1 MVTSSRGAE
10 PIQVSTLNGVG
21 AALMRGLA
29 ALILLCGPV
38 VLAIAA
44 SSLTHSWV
52 ALLVGALA
60 TVVGIPAG
68 VAVWR
73 LAGRNRAATRRLE
86 RVGIRATA
94 EIIALTLVSSDEGH
108 VYEVVMRL
116 SGSGLVPFE
125 VTQSRAGG
133 TDLHVGAHLRALVD
147 PADHSF
153 AILN

>member
-1 MVTSSRGAE
+1 MDTSRGAE
-10 PIQVSTLNGVG
+10 PIQVTTLNGVG
-21 AALMRGLA
+21 AALMRCLA
-29 ALILLCGPV
+29 VLILLCGPV

-44 SSLTHSWV
+44 SSLGHPRV

-60 TVVGIPAG
+60 TAAGIPAG

-86 RVGIRATA
+86 TVGIRATA

-108 VYEVVMRL
+108 VYEVVMRV

-125 VTQSRAGG
+125 VTESRAGG

-147 PADHSF
+147 PSDRSY

>member
-1 MVTSSRGAE
+1 MVTSRGAE

-21 AALMRGLA
+21 AALMKGVA

-44 SSLTHSWV
+44 ASLGHSWV
-52 ALLVGALA
+52 APLVGALVTA
-60 TVVGIPAG
+60 VGIPAG

-86 RVGIRATA
+86 SVGIRATA
-94 EIIALTLVSSDEGH
+94 EIIGLTLVSSDEGH
-108 VYEVVMRL
+108 VYEVVMRV
-116 SGSGLVPFE
+116 SGAGLAPFE

-147 PADHSF
+147 PSDHSY